1 MTTTSPL
8 TWPLGLVTPGHSGL
22 PGSNS
27 GLSSSWLFSTWPDH
41 GLFMRCGETSTQSPR
56 RGLYLAHPHYPPP
69 ATPHSDPVPDVLVL
83 RGLELAH
90 GDPGVEAVTALASVT
105 WSLLTQTE

>member
-56 RGLYLAHPHYPPP
+56 RGLYLHTGEVTLHPRHCVY
-69 ATPHSDPVPDVLVL
+69 PVPDVLVL
-83 RGLELAH
+83 RGLEPAH
-90 GDPGVEAVTALASVT
+90 GAPGVGVTPLPSVT

>member
-1 MTTTSPL
+1 MSTTSPL

-56 RGLYLAHPHYPPP
+56 RGLYLHTGEVTSTLATTVCTLYLTCWCSVDWNSLMVPPVVVSR
-69 ATPHSDPVPDVLVL
+69 HCRV
-83 RGLELAH
+83 
-90 GDPGVEAVTALASVT
+90 
-105 WSLLTQTE
+105 

>member
-1 MTTTSPL
+1 MSTTTPL

-56 RGLYLAHPHYPPP
+56 RGLYLHTGEVTSTLATTVCTSAYHEVRAATRHYANQP
-69 ATPHSDPVPDVLVL
+69 ARPL
-83 RGLELAH
+83 
-90 GDPGVEAVTALASVT
+90 
-105 WSLLTQTE
+105 